1 MVLQQ
6 LQIYVSVLRLQ
17 AMNLEHHKLQ
27 LWLAQACV
35 NRAGHVKSS
44 TSGHHEC
51 QSMSE
56 MPKQL
61 VKSTSESIEMYCSIG
76 RQTNSHT
83 DARLWHASCVLR
95 NSYYVSC
102 TKHDT
107 SVHSSRMK
115 CFLWFQFSLRTEPKT
130 RRNPF
135 LVTVTIWKLYKST
148 RRKYEDVWESK
159 SKWEWL
165 FAKSKWFCLCLKFSG

>member
-6 LQIYVSVLRLQ
+6 LQMYVSVLRLQ

-27 LWLAQACV
+27 LCLAQACV

-51 QSMSE
+51 QSMSK

-95 NSYYVSC
+95 NSYYVICS
-102 TKHDT
+102 KLHKAWHINVQKQNEVLYMV
-107 SVHSSRMK
+107 SVQFAQNERQEGIL
-115 CFLWFQFSLRTEPKT
+115 FLWLWRFG
-130 RRNPF
+130 N
-135 LVTVTIWKLYKST
+135 ST
-148 RRKYEDVWESK
+148 NQ
-159 SKWEWL
+159 
-165 FAKSKWFCLCLKFSG
+165 